1 MADAKPMIQQAV
13 GILLEEVPQLKPLKL
28 VIGIDLMGKQS
39 DLQQFRLVMPEVEVT
54 KDPGLDARVR
64 VEMRRDFFNLMVEH
78 GAKLADWHEALDNG
92 RAKAT
97 GVSQYLRL
105 IGQVVE
111 KQEERMR
118 LQRRQTR
125 TSDAS

>member
-13 GILLEEVPQLKPLKL
+13 RVLLEEVPQLTPLKL
-28 VIGIDLMGKQS
+28 VIGIDLLGRS
-39 DLQQFRLVMPEVEVT
+39 DLQQFRLVMPDLEVT

-92 RAKAT
+92 RLKAT
-97 GVSQYLRL
+97 GVQQYLRL

-111 KQEERMR
+111 KQEERVR

-125 TSDAS
+125 SSDRS

>member
-1 MADAKPMIQQAV
+1 MADARPMIQAAV
-13 GILLEEVPQLKPLKL
+13 MDVLEEVPQLKPLKL
-28 VIGIDLMGKQS
+28 VVGVDLIGGKN
-39 DLQQFRLVMPEVEVT
+39 DLQQFRLVMPDLEVT

-92 RAKAT
+92 RVKAT
-97 GVSQYLRL
+97 GVMQYLRL

-111 KQEERMR
+111 KQEERVR
-118 LQRRQTR
+118 LARRKTR
-125 TSDAS
+125 TSDHS

>member
-1 MADAKPMIQQAV
+1 MADAKPMIQAAV
-13 GILLEEVPQLKPLKL
+13 TDLLEEVPQLKPLKL
-28 VIGIDLMGKQS
+28 VIGIDLQGRS
-39 DLQQFRLVMPEVEVT
+39 DLQQFRLEMPDLEVS

-78 GAKLADWHEALDNG
+78 GAKLADWHEAIDGG
-92 RAKAT
+92 RVKAT

-111 KQEERMR
+111 KEEERVR
-118 LQRRQTR
+118 LKSQKR
-125 TSDAS
+125 TAK